1 MILMKTRRL
10 TFQGAFKRTKISF
23 KSQTSK
29 TIIHLL
35 QHYWHNVLCRGESFG
50 RTHFLRFNDF
60 GKRGRFKRDLE
71 EGLTTIKEVEWM
83 GVVWQ

>member
-1 MILMKTRRL
+1 MSEMIFFIKD
-10 TFQGAFKRTKISF
+10 SF
-23 KSQTSK
+23 SSFYFTNGFGFDN
-29 TIIHLL
+29 I